1 VSTQNLRFGVIMPPN
16 VENVSWQLLETFVRK
31 WRMNASQ
38 RLRRGLIWA
47 GWTLAGLAILAVL
60 AAVALNAGYLRGPLL
75 KVLAAQTDRPIR
87 VEGPLSL
94 QIFSRSPR
102 LVAERVVIGS
112 PAWTPAGNMAEIGKL
127 TLLFAA
133 PRLGKELS
141 IDRLQID
148 NATLHLFRDAAGHA
162 NWQLQNPDQNAPRAL
177 IIIRSFSM
185 MDAHVLLD
193 DAQRHRQ
200 FDGTISL
207 HDANTPQ
214 GAQPL
219 RVEGKGQLNGRPVN
233 FEFSGDPLRTASRGK
248 HYNFSFSERSSASR
262 MSASGFL
269 LHAFDLRSYD
279 ATFEAS
285 GADLRDMYF
294 LSGAKLIDT
303 GGYHL
308 SGHLA
313 WRAYTSSFTDLAV
326 KSGQSDL
333 RGSVSIDSAK
343 GQFNV
348 DADLDSQFLRLADLG
363 LRAAGRDPQAASN
376 QLLLSSAAPD
386 PTALRRGRGTV
397 QFRARRLEVG
407 RTTFSALAAKMT
419 NDHGELTITPVSA
432 EVMGGKLSGQ
442 IKIDAR
448 KEIPAV
454 HLEVRINDMQ
464 LAQYSRKKTEPPP
477 IEGSLAVQINLTGRG
492 KSLHDAAASA
502 DGTLVASL
510 PGGMVRDSL
519 AELTGI
525 DLRGLGLLLAK
536 DKKEV
541 PVRCGIASF
550 QAHDG
555 TLTAKNLVLD
565 TAPVLIAGE
574 GFVHLETET
583 LDLILRGYPKQ
594 VRFFQLRSPIVIRGT
609 LKSPSIGIQ
618 AHDSKMVLIDP
629 GKAKDADCES
639 LLQ

>member
-1 VSTQNLRFGVIMPPN
+1 MIWVGGT
-16 VENVSWQLLETFVRK
+16 LL
-31 WRMNASQ
+31 A
-38 RLRRGLIWA
+38 
-47 GWTLAGLAILAVL
+47 L
-60 AAVALNAGYLRGPLL
+60 AALGVLTALALDAGYLRGPLL
-75 KVLAAQTDRPIR
+75 KVLARYTDRPIR
-87 VEGPLSL
+87 VDGPLSL
-94 QIFSRSPR
+94 SILTRSPR
-102 LVAERVVIGS
+102 LVAERVSIGN
-112 PAWTPAGNMAEIGKL
+112 PAWTPPGNTATVGKI
-127 TLLFAA
+127 TVVFAA
-133 PRLGKELS
+133 PHLGKELI
-141 IDRLQID
+141 IDRLQIES
-148 NATLHLFRDAAGHA
+148 ATLHLLRDVAGHA
-162 NWQLQNPDQNAPRAL
+162 NWQLQNPDRNAPRAM
-177 IIIRSFSM
+177 IIIRSLSM

-193 DAQRHRQ
+193 DAEKHRQ
-200 FDGTISL
+200 FDGTISA
-207 HDANTPQ
+207 HDANGTQ
-214 GAQPL
+214 GPQPL
-219 RVEGKGQLNGRPVN
+219 RVEGKGQLNGKPLN
-233 FEFSGDPLRTASRGK
+233 FEFSADPLSTASRSQ
-248 HYNFSFSERSSASR
+248 HYSFSFSERSSGAHLV
-262 MSASGFL
+262 ANGFL
-269 LHAFDLRSYD
+269 QHAFDLRSYD

-285 GADLRDMYF
+285 GADLKDLYY
-294 LSGAKLIDT
+294 LTGARLIDT
-303 GGYHL
+303 GSYHL

-313 WRAYTSSFTDLAV
+313 WRAYTASFTDLSV

-348 DADLDSQFLRLADLG
+348 DGELNSQFLRLADLG
-363 LRAAGRDPQAASN
+363 PRAAGRDPEAASN
-376 QLLLSSAAPD
+376 PLLLSTAAPD
-386 PTALRRGRGTV
+386 PTALRRGKGSV
-397 QFRARRLEVG
+397 QFHAGRVEVG
-407 RTTFSALAAKMT
+407 RMTLSALAAKIS
-419 NDHGELTITPVSA
+419 NEHGELTIAPVSA
-432 EVMGGKLSGQ
+432 QILGGRLSGE

-464 LAQYSRKKTEPPP
+464 VGQYPRKKPGPPP
-477 IEGSLAVQINLTGRG
+477 IEGSLTLKINLTGHG
-492 KSLHDAAASA
+492 KSLHDAAATA

-541 PVRCGIASF
+541 PVRCGIANF

-574 GFVHLETET
+574 GFVHLESET
-583 LDLILRGYPKQ
+583 LDLILRGYPKH

-609 LKSPSIGIQ
+609 LKAPSIGIQ

-629 GKAKDADCES
+629 GKAQDADCES

>member
-1 VSTQNLRFGVIMPPN
+1 M
-16 VENVSWQLLETFVRK
+16 
-31 WRMNASQ
+31 
-38 RLRRGLIWA
+38 LRRGLIWV
-47 GWTLAGLAILAVL
+47 GGTLLAL
-60 AAVALNAGYLRGPLL
+60 AALGVLTALALDAGYLRGPLL
-75 KVLAAQTDRPIR
+75 KVLARYTDRPIR
-87 VEGPLSL
+87 VDGPLSL
-94 QIFSRSPR
+94 SILTRNPR
-102 LVAERVVIGS
+102 LVAERVFIGN
-112 PAWTPAGNMAEIGKL
+112 PAWTPPGNTATVGKI
-127 TLLFAA
+127 TVVFAA
-133 PRLGKELS
+133 PRLGKELI
-141 IDRLQID
+141 IDRLQIES
-148 NATLHLFRDAAGHA
+148 ATLHLLRDVAGHA
-162 NWQLQNPDQNAPRAL
+162 NWQLRNPDQNAPRAM
-177 IIIRSFSM
+177 IIIRSLSM

-193 DAQRHRQ
+193 DAQKHRQ
-200 FDGTISL
+200 FDGTVSA
-207 HDANTPQ
+207 HDANGTQ
-214 GAQPL
+214 GLQPL
-219 RVEGKGQLNGRPVN
+219 RVEGKGQLNGKPLN
-233 FEFSGDPLRTASRGK
+233 FELSADPLSTASRSQ
-248 HYNFSFSERSSASR
+248 HYNFSFSERSSGSHVVAN
-262 MSASGFL
+262 GFL
-269 LHAFDLRSYD
+269 QHAFDLRSYD

-285 GADLRDMYF
+285 GADLKDMHY
-294 LSGAKLIDT
+294 LTGAGLIDT
-303 GGYHL
+303 GSYHL

-313 WRAYTSSFTDLAV
+313 WRAYTASFTDLSV

-348 DADLDSQFLRLADLG
+348 DGELNSQFLRLADLG
-363 LRAAGRDPQAASN
+363 PRAAGRDSEAASN
-376 QLLLSSAAPD
+376 PLLLSTAAPD
-386 PTALRRGRGTV
+386 PTALRLGKGSV
-397 QFRARRLEVG
+397 QFHAGRVEVG
-407 RTTFSALAAKMT
+407 RTALSALAAKFT
-419 NDHGELTITPVSA
+419 NVHGELTLAPISA
-432 EVMGGKLSGQ
+432 QILGGHLSGQ

-454 HLEVRINDMQ
+454 HLEVRMQDMQ
-464 LAQYSRKKTEPPP
+464 LGQYPRQKAGPPP
-477 IEGSLAVQINLTGRG
+477 IEGALAVKINLTGRG
-492 KSLHDAAASA
+492 KSLHDAASSV

-541 PVRCGIASF
+541 PVRCGIANF

-583 LDLILRGYPKQ
+583 LDLILRGYPKH